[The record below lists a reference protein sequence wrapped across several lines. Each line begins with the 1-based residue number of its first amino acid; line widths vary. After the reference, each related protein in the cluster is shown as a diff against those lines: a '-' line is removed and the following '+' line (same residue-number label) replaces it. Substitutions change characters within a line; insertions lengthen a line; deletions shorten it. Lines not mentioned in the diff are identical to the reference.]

1 MPRYLFSVNHE
12 DGEVL
17 MTPERQQRAWD
28 DTGAFN
34 DRLEGLGALV
44 FAGGLVPVDRAY
56 VVDNRDDAG
65 SVTAGP
71 AIDATRRLGGFWIVD
86 APDDA
91 TAEAWAHEASK
102 ACNEP
107 VEVRPFMGSEG

>member
-1 MPRYLFSVNHE
+1 VPRYLFSVHHE
-12 DGEVL
+12 DGEVR
-17 MTPERQQRAWD
+17 MTPERQQQAWD

-34 DRLEGLGALV
+34 EHLERLGALV

-56 VVDNRDDAG
+56 VVDGRGDPAA
-65 SVTAGP
+65 VRPGP
-71 AIDATRRLGGFWIVD
+71 AIEATRRLGGFWIVE

-91 TAEAWAHEASK
+91 TAAAWAHEASR

-107 VEVRPFMGSEG
+107 VEVRAFME